1 MPWVGQPAAAGRV
14 AVREAKA
21 LAWLGLGLGLWLG
34 LGLRLGLWLGLG
46 LGLGPGLG
54 LGLWLGLRQTLT
66 CVLELL
72 AYGGDGRLWAVREQ
86 RG

>member
-1 MPWVGQPAAAGRV
+1 MGQPAAAGRV
-14 AVREAKA
+14 AVSEAET

-34 LGLRLGLWLGLG
+34 PWLGLGLRLGLW

-54 LGLWLGLRQTLT
+54 LGLWLGLRLTLA

-72 AYGGDGRLWAVREQ
+72 AYGGDGRLWAAREQ